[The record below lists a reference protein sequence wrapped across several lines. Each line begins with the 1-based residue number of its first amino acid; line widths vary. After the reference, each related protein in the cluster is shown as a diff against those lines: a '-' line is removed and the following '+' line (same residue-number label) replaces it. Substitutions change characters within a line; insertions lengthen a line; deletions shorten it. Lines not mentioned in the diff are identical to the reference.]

1 MLNRRIN
8 GDQVA
13 LIKPQ
18 SQPYGGLNTKINK
31 KAPKAARI
39 LAFCDKVNRNEKFV
53 VTKQVSAK
61 LITN

>member
-18 SQPYGGLNTKINK
+18 SQPYGGLNTKK
-31 KAPKAARI
+31 KAPKAERI
-39 LAFCDKVNRNEKFV
+39 LAFCDKVNRNENFV